1 MMFGLLV
8 GGTASGAGKTTVT
21 LGLMAALGRRGLR
34 VQGFKVGP
42 DFIDAGLHA
51 RVTGRPSHNLDGWLL
66 SEEEVRAIFARH
78 AANADVALVEGVMGL
93 FDGLDG
99 GSDQGSTAE
108 IARWLNLPVLLV
120 VDASA
125 AVRSAAATVLGFEG
139 FDPRLRLAGVVF
151 NRVGG
156 ARHADWLRDAVAAS
170 CRSPILGMIPWEEA
184 VRIPERHLGL
194 LTAESGPLTP
204 GRILR
209 LADLVEAH
217 VDVEQLLDRSQLA
230 DVPIAAPIRPR
241 GHERCYRIGIAR
253 DEAFCF
259 YYAENLSRLEAEG
272 AELLPFSPLR
282 DVGLPERLD
291 GLYLGGGY
299 PELYAA
305 DLAANASMREDIRG
319 HAAAGLPVYAE
330 CGGFMYLAEAIQDP
344 EGRWHPMVGWFP
356 VQTSFPAT
364 GLTLRYVQVRIE
376 EDCCLGPR
384 GKDARGHEFHRSRMS
399 PMPSFIERVLAISEA
414 PGGSW
419 RLEGYRRGSVLATY
433 IHQHFGSQPSMA
445 AHFVETCRVARSTAR

>member
-1 MMFGLLV
+1 MFGLLV
-8 GGTASGAGKTTVT
+8 GGAASGAGKTTVT
-21 LGLMAALGRRGLR
+21 LGLMAALRRRGLR

-51 RVTGRPSHNLDGWLL
+51 AVTGRSSHNLDGWLL

-78 AANADVALVEGVMGL
+78 VADADVALVEGVMGL

-99 GSDQGSTAE
+99 GSDRGSSAE
-108 IARWLNLPVLLV
+108 IALWLRLPVLLV

-125 AVRSAAATVLGFEG
+125 AVRSAAATVLGFEA

-156 ARHADWLRDAVAAS
+156 ARHASWLRDAATAS
-170 CRSPILGMIPWEEA
+170 CRSPVLGTIPWEQA

-194 LTAESGPLTP
+194 FTAEAGTLSPERVTK
-204 GRILR
+204 

-217 VDVEQLLDRSQLA
+217 VDVDRLLHLGHLA
-230 DVPIAAPIRPR
+230 DAPAAPPARLAFQ
-241 GHERCYRIGIAR
+241 GLRCRIGIAR

-259 YYAENLSRLEAEG
+259 YYAENLARLEAEG
-272 AELLPFSPLR
+272 AELVPFSPLR
-282 DVGLPERLD
+282 DVRLPESLD

-299 PELYAA
+299 PELHAP
-305 DLAANASMREDIRG
+305 DLAANGSIREDVRA

-330 CGGFMYLAEAIQDP
+330 CGGFMYLTEAIQDP

-356 VQTSFPAT
+356 VQAIFPQA
-364 GLTLRYVQVRIE
+364 GLTLHYVRVRIE
-376 EDCCLGPR
+376 KDCCLGPR
-384 GKDARGHEFHRSRMS
+384 GAEARGHEFHRSRMS
-399 PMPSFIERVLAISEA
+399 PMPSSIERVLAIAEA
-414 PGGSW
+414 PGDSW
-419 RLEGYRRGSVLATY
+419 RSEGYRRRNVLATY
-433 IHQHFGSQPSMA
+433 VHQHFGSQPSIPFHFIEACRA
-445 AHFVETCRVARSTAR
+445 ARGVTR